1 MAAKVKSNSTVTKIE
16 KPKVSRPGVH
26 SKCKTSKLKSSK
38 NYKKLNR
45 GQGK

>member
-1 MAAKVKSNSTVTKIE
+1 MAKVKSNSTGIKIE
-16 KPKVSRPGVH
+16 ISKVSRPGVH

-38 NYKKLNR
+38 NYRKLNR

>member
-1 MAAKVKSNSTVTKIE
+1 MAKAKTTTSVAKRVTV
-16 KPKVSRPGVH
+16 KVSRPGVH

-45 GQGK
+45 GQGR